1 MAQGE
6 YYVKWCR
13 LLVELLDD
21 KPKAP
26 FCVYS
31 ALMFALLSVNIYLK
45 ARDLWV
51 VDMFGKCVL
60 CLSITPAN

>member
-1 MAQGE
+1 M
-6 YYVKWCR
+6 VKPESE
-13 LLVELLDD
+13 V
-21 KPKAP
+21 PK
-26 FCVYS
+26 VQ
-31 ALMFALLSVNIYLK
+31 FALLSVNIYLK